1 MKRKNVQGCNC
12 CGGPPYCLE
21 CANVSAGIK
30 FTVTS
35 DCGTCVATL
44 NFKRYTVATSSYNE
58 TTDQITLTYSVSDF
72 DDLGGITFTPGGS
85 VIIDGVSYVIVSHTF
100 PNLVLTSATDPG
112 SLVGEEIT
120 VSPDHRDFREI
131 DCEAKVRMFIGRK
144 ESDPVIITQSVALGD
159 PLNDGLTCST
169 FWRQDIDCY
178 ETIGPFVCDSFP
190 PIGPTITPLVL
201 GNPSD
206 VFITHRFTTVTL
218 TFANITLSGSTI
230 DVEIEVIRY
239 GFDTVEVCAVYW
251 TLDRIVDR
259 ACVVVTCPPDEVYD
273 DPRTW
278 FAAQVHDR
286 TVYDWIQN
294 TACVGAPLA
303 YHRTFVVPDGMRN
316 PIIWG
321 PVLGCALPTNIIDGY
336 PDSGNPMPLGGTGCG
351 VTTISPNT
359 GKITAQ
365 AEAGPT
371 LPKVFKNGIVRSK
384 GVVVDWCDNR
394 TQEVTLGSP
403 DDDLSASYFDTSIQN
418 YENAYSLQLVD
429 CTAGYAINCNS
440 VITTMW
446 TNYGTAPGFSSGC
459 PCAGTTTGLPNKW
472 VDIDHYWLVEGNP
485 AGTDLI
491 ESDWCQVTSVEVE
504 MVAIP

>member
-159 PLNDGLTCST
+159 PLNDGLTCSGL
-169 FWRQDIDCY
+169 WRQDIDCY
-178 ETIGPFVCDSFP
+178 TTPGPFVCASFP
-190 PIGPTITPLVL
+190 PVGPTTTPTHF
-201 GNPSD
+201 NTSD

-218 TFANITLSGSTI
+218 TFANIILSGSTI
-230 DVEIEVIRY
+230 DIEIEVIRY
-239 GFDTVEVCAVYW
+239 GFDTVQVCAVDW
-251 TLDRIVDR
+251 TLNTIVDR
-259 ACVVVTCPPDEVYD
+259 ACVVVTCPPDEVYE
-273 DPRTW
+273 PSSW
-278 FAAQVHDR
+278 FAAQVQDR
-286 TVYDWIQN
+286 TVYDWVQT
-294 TACVGAPLA
+294 TACTGAPLA

-321 PVLGCALPTNIIDGY
+321 PVKGCTLPTNVIDGY
-336 PDSGNPMPLGGTGCG
+336 PDTVNPILLGGSGCG
-351 VTTISPNT
+351 VTVASVGT
-359 GKITAQ
+359 GKITALSDS
-365 AEAGPT
+365 EPT
-371 LPKVFKNGIVRSK
+371 IPKVLKGGVVRSK
-384 GVVVDWCDNR
+384 VAVVDWCEDR
-394 TQEVTLGSP
+394 TQTVTLSST
-403 DDDLSASYFDTSIQN
+403 DDDLAASYFDASIQN
-418 YENAYSLQLVD
+418 HENAFSKQVVICTNGYVRACNLV
-429 CTAGYAINCNS
+429 NH
-440 VITTMW
+440 TMW

-459 PCAGTTTGLPNKW
+459 PCAGTTTGVPNKW

-485 AGTDLI
+485 AGTTLVDV
-491 ESDWCQVTSVEVE
+491 DWCEVTSVEVE